1 MRDLISKGL
10 LTAAAASS
18 VLSLS
23 GGYAIAV
30 ESDGVA
36 ARSPGV
42 LSGNNVQ
49 APIEVPVNVCGNT
62 VDVVG
67 VGNPAFG
74 NGCGNA
80 SGRPGHSAAH
90 ERTSSHP
97 SRQAPPSHPAHQAP
111 LAPQRQDDRTPSA
124 PQGPDHAPVAAP
136 EDTPAHAPR
145 RHETH
150 PRTEGHPRQEAV
162 GTGAAASAIAKGS
175 PGVGSGN
182 VVQAPLH
189 IPLNLCGNS
198 ADLIGVL
205 NPAFANRCENG
216 APMTAPGIPA
226 HPLPEPPGTPTG
238 PETPGTPGGE
248 ETPGTPGGE
257 EPPGTPGGEEPP
269 GGTGITPPAP
279 HAPPG
284 NRVIPDTVPPA
295 TPSRPG
301 SPANVTEL
309 ASTGSDA
316 GLLGMAAMS
325 MGLLLGGG
333 ILYRRSTAPARV

>member
-42 LSGNNVQ
+42 LSGNSVQ

-80 SGRPGHSAAH
+80 SGRPGHSAAR
-90 ERTSSHP
+90 ERTPSHP
-97 SRQAPPSHPAHQAP
+97 AHPAHQAP
-111 LAPQRQDDRTPSA
+111 SASQRHDDRTPSA

-136 EDTPAHAPR
+136 EDTPAHAPQ

-150 PRTEGHPRQEAV
+150 PRTEGHPRKEAV
-162 GTGAAASAIAKGS
+162 GTGAGASASAIAKGS

-189 IPLNLCGNS
+189 IPLNVCGNS

-205 NPAFANRCENG
+205 NPAFGNRCENG
-216 APMTAPGIPA
+216 APVAAPEVPA
-226 HPLPEPPGTPTG
+226 HPLPEPPGTPTV
-238 PETPGTPGGE
+238 PETPE
-248 ETPGTPGGE
+248 
-257 EPPGTPGGEEPP
+257 TPGGEEPP
-269 GGTGITPPAP
+269 GGTEVTPPVP
-279 HAPPG
+279 HTPPG
-284 NRVIPDTVPPA
+284 DKVIPDTVVPDTVPPA
-295 TPSRPG
+295 TPSRPE
-301 SPANVTEL
+301 SPAPVTEL